1 MLVPGSKGWINKYFS
16 LVEEGLIDITY
27 RKPSGFSTQRH
38 LHLLSGK
45 TGLVFGSSTRFIFL
59 NYSESS
65 KWTDDEKL
73 KILLF
78 ETLLLVYIQK
88 NGITPTLKDDF
99 IDSLLNYYSKYKNK
113 GVQNLFTFFVKED
126 KTTRLETI
134 FSKRI
139 DVSTG
144 IFDNRWWF
152 KTMSNVFVYLDVIL
166 YNRFII
172 EENQEVLNCYSEYAY
187 NSLISILL
195 AAHADG
201 IVDEKEKAMFKLF
214 LSSANLEEDYKEK
227 ALYNL
232 KNGADYND
240 FTHLVKDDKL
250 LCRFIIDLSLLTIF
264 GNHDVEPSETDFI
277 TNNLAQFLHLEDYDV
292 EESMTMIENFLLYSD
307 AKNSFLT
314 NKNIYEKVYSNFSSR
329 WTKVIL
335 RNKDKLA
342 VELSES
348 KELVGLIK
356 KSATQELTTDE
367 KEKVRSQFLD
377 IVRSVPA
384 LAIFLLPG
392 GAILLPLILKLLPDL
407 IPTAFRDNE
416 VDKP

>member
-1 MLVPGSKGWINKYFS
+1 MIAPGSKGWINKYFS
-16 LVEEGLIDITY
+16 LVEEGVITISY
-27 RKPSGFSTQRH
+27 QQPTGISAQRH

-45 TGLVFGSSTRFIFL
+45 TGLVFGNSTRFIFL
-59 NYSESS
+59 NYDESA

-73 KILLF
+73 KMLLF

-88 NGITPTLKDDF
+88 NGERPTLKEDF
-99 IDSLLNYYSKYKNK
+99 IDSLLNYYSKYKNT
-113 GVQNLFTFFVKED
+113 GVQSLFTFFVKED
-126 KTTRLETI
+126 KNTRLETI
-134 FSKRI
+134 LSKRI

-166 YNRFII
+166 YNRFIV
-172 EENQEVLNCYSEYAY
+172 EEKPEVLDRYSEYAY

-195 AAHADG
+195 AAHSDG
-201 IVDEKEKAMFKLF
+201 IVDEKEKSMFKLF
-214 LSSANLEEDYKEK
+214 LSSANLENEYKEK
-227 ALYNL
+227 AIYNL
-232 KNGADYND
+232 KNGADYSD
-240 FTHLVKDDKL
+240 FTPLIKDDKL
-250 LCRFIIDLSLLTIF
+250 LCRFIIDLSLLTVF
-264 GNHDVEPSETDFI
+264 GNHDIEPSESDFI
-277 TNNLAQFLHLEDYDV
+277 THDLAKFLHLEGYDV

-314 NKNIYEKVYSNFSSR
+314 NKNIYEKVYSNFTSR

-335 RNKDKLA
+335 RNKDKLTL
-342 VELSES
+342 ELSES

-356 KSATQELTTDE
+356 KSTTQELTADE
-367 KEKVRSQFLD
+367 KEKVRMQFLD

-407 IPTAFRDNE
+407 IPSAFRDNE
-416 VDKP
+416 VDK